1 MPPLEYAARHYD
13 AAGSPE
19 LAAVAATQELVQTE
33 VDVVAPAA
41 H

>member
-1 MPPLEYAARHYD
+1 MPPLYAARHYD

-19 LAAVAATQELVQTE
+19 LAAVAATEELVQTE
-33 VDVVAPAA
+33 VDVVALAA